1 MTAELIVRF
10 LIPGN
15 ERRVRALRET
25 KHLIVDRVMV
35 KVAHRA
41 QIRLVLFQI
50 AGLEQ
55 RLDTSLDLI
64 GQLFYLFLDGLFF
77 CHKLLLC
84 RQKAASAQ
92 TVRSCGGCFVI

>member
-1 MTAELIVRF
+1 MTAELILPF

-15 ERRVRALRET
+15 ERRVWALREN

-55 RLDTSLDLI
+55 RLDASLDLI
-64 GQLFYLFLDGLFF
+64 GQLLDLFF
-77 CHKLLLC
+77 D
-84 RQKAASAQ
+84 
-92 TVRSCGGCFVI
+92 